1 MASVVDFGELATS
14 GFWYRHRGVHLHS
27 ERSPYQQIDVYET
40 TSFGRVLVLD
50 GLLQTTERD
59 EFCYHE
65 MLVHVPLLSLE
76 APQRVLI
83 IGGGDGGSLRHVLM
97 HPTVE
102 RVVMCE
108 IDERVVAA
116 CKQWL
121 PSLNNGAFQDPRVEL
136 VFEDGVAFIASSGEQ
151 WDAVI
156 VDSSD
161 PVGPGV
167 GLFRSPFYSFVREHL
182 APGGVLAIQACSPF
196 FQPRELHAAYTNLRQ
211 VFADVRLYLGA
222 VPTYPG
228 TMWAYALAGDSLDVD
243 AAAARRRAV
252 ERGLRTRFWSPE
264 LHAAAFAL
272 PTFVS
277 EILEGHYPAFANNEQ
292 AQNGTP

>member
-1 MASVVDFGELATS
+1 MAGLVDFGEPATS
-14 GFWYRHRGVHLHS
+14 GFWYRYQGLHLHS
-27 ERSPYQQIDVYET
+27 ERSPFQQIDVYET
-40 TSFGRVLVLD
+40 SAFGRVLVLD
-50 GLLQTTERD
+50 GLLQTTEKD

-76 APQRVLI
+76 APRRVLI
-83 IGGGDGGSLRHVLM
+83 VGGGDGGSLRHVLM

-102 RVVMCE
+102 RAVMCE
-108 IDERVVAA
+108 IDERVVVT
-116 CKQWL
+116 CQQWL
-121 PSLNNGAFQDPRVEL
+121 PSLNRGAFQDPRAEL
-136 VFEDGVAFIASSGEQ
+136 VFDDGVAFITSSLER

-167 GLFRSPFYSFVREHL
+167 GLFRRPFYEAVREHL
-182 APGGVLAIQACSPF
+182 APGGLLAIQACSPF

-211 VFADVRLYLGA
+211 AFQDVRLYLGA

-228 TMWAYALAGDSLDVD
+228 TMWAYALAGDSVTVD
-243 AAAARRRAV
+243 TDAVRRRAS
-252 ERGLRTRFWSPE
+252 ERQLQTQFWSPE

-272 PTFVS
+272 PAFVR
-277 EILEGHYPAFANNEQ
+277 EILDGRFPAFATNGQEQ
-292 AQNGTP
+292 NTTP